1 MRRVDTSMLTAEEL
15 RLLTR
20 KRRLIALVLVLMIVL
35 GVGGYFAAR
44 PARDAIKGWQA
55 RRHAQKAFAFIE
67 EERWKEA
74 KDEAIAAYQLR
85 TTEPEALR
93 AVARFLSRTRQP
105 QALEFWKQLEERAS
119 LNRTDLRDQAAVA
132 LTVNES
138 SRAEEAIGKLL
149 SSTEP
154 APDPADWLLAAQ
166 AAAQK
171 GSAKEAAPYLEKILA
186 DPAASER
193 QQLQAALIGLGIA
206 AQDKSTT
213 ADSRRVAT
221 WTRILQLSQGTS
233 STSLDALLVLAQRSL
248 SQAGTPGATET
259 VLSSGDAVP
268 VEESGDAKST
278 LPQFPSA
285 DQVAATLDH
294 HPLAK
299 AQHKLLASDLQLHAD
314 SSRREELLA
323 RAIADWKDSDA
334 SGLAAL
340 ATWLNGKG
348 EHERQL
354 NTIPLERAVQSRDL
368 FLQHLDALGALSRWD
383 EIKRLLDSE
392 RYPLDP
398 MIQSMYLARCNAQLG
413 QRAASENNWQRALE
427 AAGGDVSKLM
437 TLAPYAEK
445 NGAAEVA
452 NAAYTAATAHAP
464 FLRPAQQGRLRMAQA
479 SRDTRKIHGVL
490 AEMLSLWPNDSAV
503 QNDEAYFRLLLLEPN
518 VTDASELNQIRELAE
533 DLVNREPASL
543 PHRTLLALA
552 LLRDQRPAGAL
563 EVYSGIQVA
572 ANALTASALAI
583 HAAALAAN
591 GKTEDAKT
599 EAAQVPLD
607 ALLAEERILI
617 QELLP

>member
-1 MRRVDTSMLTAEEL
+1 MKMRRVDTSMLTAEEL

-74 KDEAIAAYQLR
+74 KDEALAAYQLR

-132 LTVNES
+132 LAVHES

-193 QQLQAALIGLGIA
+193 QQLQAALISLGIA

-233 STSLDALLVLAQRSL
+233 SPSLDALLVLAQRSL

-268 VEESGDAKST
+268 VEESQDAKST
-278 LPQFPSA
+278 PPQFPSA
-285 DQVAATLDH
+285 D
-294 HPLAK
+294 
-299 AQHKLLASDLQLHAD
+299 
-314 SSRREELLA
+314 
-323 RAIADWKDSDA
+323 
-334 SGLAAL
+334 
-340 ATWLNGKG
+340 
-348 EHERQL
+348 
-354 NTIPLERAVQSRDL
+354 
-368 FLQHLDALGALSRWD
+368 
-383 EIKRLLDSE
+383 
-392 RYPLDP
+392 
-398 MIQSMYLARCNAQLG
+398 
-413 QRAASENNWQRALE
+413 
-427 AAGGDVSKLM
+427 
-437 TLAPYAEK
+437 
-445 NGAAEVA
+445 
-452 NAAYTAATAHAP
+452 
-464 FLRPAQQGRLRMAQA
+464 
-479 SRDTRKIHGVL
+479 
-490 AEMLSLWPNDSAV
+490 
-503 QNDEAYFRLLLLEPN
+503 
-518 VTDASELNQIRELAE
+518 
-533 DLVNREPASL
+533 
-543 PHRTLLALA
+543 
-552 LLRDQRPAGAL
+552 
-563 EVYSGIQVA
+563 
-572 ANALTASALAI
+572 
-583 HAAALAAN
+583 
-591 GKTEDAKT
+591 
-599 EAAQVPLD
+599 
-607 ALLAEERILI
+607 
-617 QELLP
+617 

>member
-132 LTVNES
+132 LAVHES

-149 SSTEP
+149 SATEP

-193 QQLQAALIGLGIA
+193 QQLQAALISLGIA

-248 SQAGTPGATET
+248 SQPVSSGAMET
-259 VLSSGDAVP
+259 VSSGDAVP
-268 VEESGDAKST
+268 VEESQDAKST
-278 LPQFPSA
+278 PPQFPSA

-294 HPLAK
+294 HPLAR
-299 AQHKLLASDLQLHAD
+299 AQHKLLASDLRLHAD

-323 RAIADWKDSDA
+323 SAIEDWKDSDA

-398 MIQSMYLARCNAQLG
+398 MIQSMYLARCNAQLE

-479 SRDTRKIHGVL
+479 SRDTRRIHGVL

-552 LLRDQRPAGAL
+552 LLRDQRHAGAL

-583 HAAALAAN
+583 HAAVLAAN
-591 GKTEDAKT
+591 GKLEDAKS
-599 EAAQVPLD
+599 EASQVPLD
-607 ALLAEERILI
+607 GLLAEERILI